1 MSTPAAPAAAPP
13 PAAVT
18 SGLATATALAIGAAA
33 LCIHSPD
40 VALPF
45 VVGALA
51 VVAAFALA
59 AALRHDGLYRAGWAL
74 VAASTPLICL
84 SGLHDGPP
92 HADTTGSLTTVGL
105 ICSSLGLLLLALPER
120 HSAFSASL
128 QSCILATTGFAVLWR
143 FTEAT
148 TVRWSEG
155 PELQTSVLATTNV
168 ILVLSTVAHSALST
182 WARIAVNRLL
192 FALFTAGMIFSAV
205 GAVIDWRSRHVGG
218 DLAGC
223 LVFLAP
229 GLVLV
234 GLATAVAA
242 ARPGRVARRP
252 ALRSR
257 DLYLLSLVTV
267 GSVMVV
273 GSGTD
278 GLDPT
283 LTRTVCS
290 MVAFLVVSRLYEMRR
305 ARVATATAAER
316 EHHLDLLVAESR
328 DVILEL
334 DPHGR
339 VMFASRAV
347 EPVLGQRVDEVVA
360 APVATLVPELTPHA
374 LAGVPFQPGAAT
386 QPTLRVQSALSL
398 GAGGVVHTEA
408 IVSPLPA
415 GYVVAIRDVTERV
428 GLQYRLQQI
437 TYHDPATGLPNRA
450 SLEREVD
457 HRLHEVAS
465 GDIALVLLDIEPDD
479 LTREDGPGGALRA
492 TASVLRAATRA
503 GDLVARVGER
513 RFAVLLRAGTTSA
526 TAVAEATR
534 VVDAVRAARL
544 SPAGSVG
551 ARAGVCV
558 ATGTGTDVLRDA
570 GLALRAA
577 AEPAA
582 DRVQLFE
589 AAMLDR
595 HLRGRDLRRRLQRPP
610 TDERWTLLYQPI
622 VDLRAGSVSG
632 TEALLRWID
641 PDADLIGIEEVVRL
655 AEETGA
661 IIGIGEWVLDRA
673 VAQAA
678 RWADAGLVAGMNV
691 NVSAVQLAADGFV
704 AQVADTLARH
714 GLDPGRLTLE
724 ITETAVLEH
733 SEHTT
738 RTLAALRALG
748 VRIAIDDF
756 GTGYAGLANV
766 RAMPLDVLKIDR
778 TFVQGLGDQGS
789 DDAVVGAIAQLG
801 RELGLTVTAEGVE
814 TPGQEGLVRALGVDS
829 VQGYLYARPLTAHD
843 ATLLLGGPVA

>member
-1 MSTPAAPAAAPP
+1 MSTPAAPVATPP

-18 SGLATATALAIGAAA
+18 SGFTVVAALAIGVAA

-45 VVGALA
+45 AIGALA
-51 VVAAFALA
+51 VVAACALA
-59 AALRHDGLYRAGWAL
+59 AAVRHDGLYRAGWAL

-84 SGLHDGPP
+84 SGLRSGPP
-92 HADTTGSLTTVGL
+92 HADTTAVLTTVGL
-105 ICSSLGLLLLALPER
+105 VCSSLGLLLLALPER

-168 ILVLSTVAHSALST
+168 ILVLSAVAHSALST

-192 FALFTAGMIFSAV
+192 FALFTTGMVFSAV
-205 GAVIDWRSRHVGG
+205 GALVDWRSRHVGG

-234 GLATAVAA
+234 GIATAVAA
-242 ARPGRVARRP
+242 ARPGRVSRQP
-252 ALRSR
+252 SLRSR

-290 MVAFLVVSRLYEMRR
+290 MIAFLVVSRLYEMRR
-305 ARVATATAAER
+305 ARTATATAAVR

-334 DPHGR
+334 DPDGR
-339 VMFASRAV
+339 VVFASRAV
-347 EPVLGQRVDEVVA
+347 EPVLGRHLDDVVA
-360 APVATLVPELTPHA
+360 APVSTLVPELTAHA

-386 QPTLRVQSALSL
+386 QPTLRVQSALAPAE
-398 GAGGVVHTEA
+398 GAVVHTEA
-408 IVSPLPA
+408 VVSPLPT

-450 SLEREVD
+450 SLEREID
-457 HRLHEVAS
+457 HRLHEAAS
-465 GDIALVLLDIEPDD
+465 GDVALVLLDIEPDD
-479 LTREDGPGGALRA
+479 LTREDGPRDLMRA
-492 TASVLRAATRA
+492 TARALRTATRA

-513 RFAVLLRAGTTSA
+513 RFAVLLRSGTTAA
-526 TAVAEATR
+526 TARAEATR
-534 VVDAVRAARL
+534 VVEAVRAARL
-544 SPAGSVG
+544 SPAGSVD

-558 ATGTGTDVLRDA
+558 GAGTDVLRDA

-577 AEPAA
+577 SAPGAV
-582 DRVQLFE
+582 RVQMFE
-589 AAMLDR
+589 PAMLDR

-610 TDERWTLLYQPI
+610 TDDRWALLYQPI
-622 VDLRAGSVSG
+622 VDLRAGTVSG
-632 TEALLRWID
+632 AEALLRWID

-661 IIGIGEWVLDRA
+661 IVGIGEWVLDRA

-678 RWADAGLVAGMNV
+678 RWADAGFTAGMNV

-704 AQVADTLARH
+704 GQVADTLARH
-714 GLDPGRLTLE
+714 GLAPERLTLE

-738 RTLAALRALG
+738 RALAALRALG

-801 RELGLTVTAEGVE
+801 RELGLAVTAEGIE
-814 TPGQEGLVRALGVDS
+814 TPGQECLVRALGVDS
-829 VQGYLYARPLTAHD
+829 VQGYLYARPLSAHD
-843 ATLLLGGPVA
+843 ATLLLGGPAA